1 MRNQSTFMP
10 IKFHCK
16 ETINE
21 QVQIWNGTVTCLINY
36 GSHYEISIDSRSGFF
51 FLVGYCGNG
60 SFISIPDF
68 NIGSSLSDYN
78 DYFWNNERLS
88 SIMNPVDAATVA
100 EALRCLKTQ
109 KYI

>member
-1 MRNQSTFMP
+1 MQNQSKFMP
-10 IKFHCK
+10 IKFQCK
-16 ETINE
+16 KMIGKQLQT
-21 QVQIWNGTVTCLINY
+21 WNGTVTRLINY

-51 FLVGYCGNG
+51 FLVGHCVNG
-60 SFISIPDF
+60 SFISIPAF
-68 NIGSSLSDYN
+68 NIGSDLADYS

-109 KYI
+109 QFI

>member
-1 MRNQSTFMP
+1 MQNQSTFIP
-10 IKFHCK
+10 IKFRCH
-16 ETINE
+16 ETIGKQLE
-21 QVQIWNGTVTCLINY
+21 HWSGMVTRLINY

-51 FLVGYCGNG
+51 FLVGHYING
-60 SFISIPDF
+60 SFISIPAF
-68 NIGSSLSDYN
+68 NIGSDLADYG

-100 EALRCLKTQ
+100 EALRCLKAQ

>member
-1 MRNQSTFMP
+1 MQNQSTFMP

-16 ETINE
+16 ETIGKRLQN
-21 QVQIWNGTVTCLINY
+21 WNGTVICLINY

-51 FLVGYCGNG
+51 FLVGHCVNGN
-60 SFISIPDF
+60 FISIPAF
-68 NIGSSLSDYN
+68 NIGSDLADYS

-88 SIMNPVDAATVA
+88 AIMNPVDAATVA

-109 KYI
+109 QFI